1 MTWKRSHS
9 ASRSAPLDREAMLAT
24 LSDLVEQARDQSDEA
39 LQRDMRQAL
48 GDGFMGLVERLPR
61 NTRLPLRDLEAVLI
75 FVALRIARDHGPVVL
90 DRLLAQAGELGQLVA
105 PTA

>member
-1 MTWKRSHS
+1 
-9 ASRSAPLDREAMLAT
+9 
-24 LSDLVEQARDQSDEA
+24 
-39 LQRDMRQAL
+39 
-48 GDGFMGLVERLPR
+48 MGLVERLPR